1 MGTNMT
7 VKAKTARPKVI
18 ITRRLPEAIETRMAE
33 LFDVELNLD
42 DSARSRKQLEA
53 AIAEADVLV
62 PTVTDVIDA
71 KLLAKSGPRLKL
83 IANFGA
89 GVNHIDLPAARK
101 NNIVVTNTPGVLTE
115 DTADMAMALILAV
128 PRRIAEGERLVRSG
142 HWKGWAPTMLL
153 GHRITGKR
161 LGIIGMGRI
170 GQAVAARARAF
181 GIAIHYHN
189 RERLPVARESQF
201 EATYWPT
208 LEAMLSRVDIISINC
223 PHTPET
229 HHLLNKARLR
239 LLQRHAYVI
248 NCARGDI
255 IDEAALADALEHG
268 TIAGAGLDVFE
279 KEPQIH
285 PRLLSLDNVMLL
297 PHIGSN
303 TIEGRIG
310 MGEKVIL
317 NIRSWSDGHRPPDQV
332 LEGWV

>member
-1 MGTNMT
+1 MT
-7 VKAKTARPKVI
+7 KATKRPKCIV
-18 ITRRLPEAIETRMAE
+18 TRRLPEAVETRMAE

-42 DSARSRKQLEA
+42 DKAFGRKEMEK

-62 PTVTDVIDA
+62 PTVTDVVDG
-71 KLLAKSGPRLKL
+71 KLLAKAGPNLKL

-89 GVNHIDLPAARK
+89 GIDHIDLSAARK
-101 NNIVVTNTPGVLTE
+101 KNIVVTNTPGVLTD
-115 DTADMAMALILAV
+115 DTADMVMALILAV
-128 PRRIAEGERLVRSG
+128 PRRITEGERLVRSG
-142 HWKGWAPTMLL
+142 NWHGWAPTMLL

-170 GQAVAARARAF
+170 GQAVATRARAF

-189 RERLPVARESQF
+189 RERLPAAIERGL

-208 LEAMLSRVDIISINC
+208 LEAMLSRVDIISVNC

-229 HHLLNKARLR
+229 HHLLNKTRLR

-248 NCARGDI
+248 NCARGEI

-279 KEPQIH
+279 KEPTIH
-285 PRLLSLDNVMLL
+285 PKLLELNNVVLL

-303 TIEGRIG
+303 TIEGRIA
-310 MGEKVIL
+310 MGDKVIM
-317 NIRSWSDGHRPPDQV
+317 NIRHWSDGHRPPDQV
-332 LEGWV
+332 LEGWI

>member
-1 MGTNMT
+1 MN
-7 VKAKTARPKVI
+7 VKAKTAGRPRVVV
-18 ITRRLPEAIETRMAE
+18 TRRLPEAIETRMAE

-42 DSARSRKQLEA
+42 DSARSRKQLET
-53 AIAEADVLV
+53 AIAETEVLV

-89 GVNHIDLPAARK
+89 GVDHIDLPAARK
-101 NNIVVTNTPGVLTE
+101 ANIVVTNTPGVLTD

-142 HWKGWAPTMLL
+142 QWKGWAPTMLL

-189 RERLPVARESQF
+189 RERLAAALERQY

-285 PRLLSLDNVMLL
+285 PRLLALDNVMLL

-310 MGEKVIL
+310 MGERVIL
-317 NIRSWSDGHRPPDQV
+317 NIRSWCDGHRPPDQV